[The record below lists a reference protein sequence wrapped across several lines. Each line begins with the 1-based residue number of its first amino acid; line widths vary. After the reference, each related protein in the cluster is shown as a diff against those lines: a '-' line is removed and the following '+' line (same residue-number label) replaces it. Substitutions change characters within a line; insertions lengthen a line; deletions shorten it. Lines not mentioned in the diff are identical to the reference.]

1 MDRPADE
8 THRARFNIWARL
20 ISYMDDGLAATVA
33 DQIIADLQFVGLEV
47 HHRSAYDRQ
56 PH

>member
-20 ISYMDDGLAATVA
+20 LSYMDDGLAATVA
-33 DQIIADLQFVGLEV
+33 DQIMADLQFVGLEV